1 MKRFGITVQLF
12 VRTLSIIIPYTLMLL
27 SINIVLFQVTKA
39 FAEAA
44 KDPEQLSDAL
54 YFFGDIDIVGFF
66 LYLFFLFIGYEYM
79 RKVRGSNMDEVLS
92 AHGAAGV
99 SVYIR
104 QYVVLVLAVVLVS
117 ANISVYMIWGWKNLV
132 CAEELL
138 GEVVRMLFVNVFLL
152 SLGAV
157 SLGTVL
163 SKIRNRLAGYAV
175 IVGILFLIL
184 PNAASFYTSLQREY
198 HIPVFFIRDLI
209 DFTVPDLL
217 ADPNTLYGFP
227 LESYRMAAM
236 GFWITCAALV
246 LTHKAL
252 KERRLV
258 REAVTVCLCA
268 LMAFFIYRT
277 ESKGSV
283 LLMSDHPES
292 AEEYWYYYG
301 DYEGKS
307 EQADFEVSKYELDVK
322 LGRELEAEAWMTLD
336 KQGNAKRYLFTLNH
350 AYRVKR
356 VTNQDG
362 IALNYTRD
370 QDYLCVEPGNQS
382 VSKLY
387 ISYRGHSELFY
398 ANGKACF
405 LPGFFAWYPKAGY
418 HMTFENDNTP
428 INSFLKYEEPKTQF
442 VVRTNRQNMV
452 SNLSQTDFGFSGEAE
467 TLTLINGYYH
477 VVEEGGYRMISYPL
491 MQSEDEGN
499 RILIQE
505 LPSRC
510 QALKEYLGIGEEI
523 DLRIPENVFMVPRGL
538 SFNSLV
544 NGGVYRYKDYAIF
557 SNNISANDVLEDE
570 IGHRIPPEKKLLG
583 DIFFLFDAGAE
594 LNPECLYRYKE
605 KGDASG
611 YEDDR
616 EELHDRFVD
625 KIEEV
630 GERNVFIKV
639 FHYLLDD
646 DDHTEPLTFLN
657 SIGQEE

>member
-1 MKRFGITVQLF
+1 MKRFGITVKLF

-66 LYLFFLFIGYEYM
+66 LYLFFIFIGYEYM
-79 RKVRGSNMDEVLS
+79 RKARGANMDEVLS
-92 AHGAAGV
+92 AYGTAGV
-99 SVYIR
+99 SIYIR

-132 CAEELL
+132 CAEQLL

-157 SLGTVL
+157 SVGTVL
-163 SKIRNRLAGYAV
+163 SKIRTRLAGYAV

-184 PNAASFYTSLQREY
+184 PNAASFYTSLQREH

-209 DFTVPDLL
+209 DFIVPDLL

-227 LESYRMAAM
+227 LEAYRMAAM
-236 GFWITCAALV
+236 GLWIACAALV
-246 LTHKAL
+246 VMRKAL
-252 KERRLV
+252 KQKRRV
-258 REAVTVCLCA
+258 RGAVTVCLCA
-268 LMAFFIYRT
+268 LMAFCVYRA

-283 LLMSDHPES
+283 LLMTDHPEA
-292 AEEYWYYYG
+292 AEGYWYYYG
-301 DYEGKS
+301 DYGGKS
-307 EQADFEVSKYELDVK
+307 EQADFQVSKYELEVK
-322 LGRELEAEAWMTLD
+322 LGKELEAEVWMTLD
-336 KQGNAKRYLFTLNH
+336 AGGDAKRYAFTLNH
-350 AYRVKR
+350 AYRIKK

-362 IALNYTRD
+362 VPLSYTRD
-370 QDYLCVEPGNQS
+370 RDYLCVEPGNES
-382 VSKLY
+382 VSKLC

-398 ANGKACF
+398 ANDKACF

-418 HMTFENDNTP
+418 HTTFENDNTA
-428 INSFLKYEEPKTQF
+428 INRFLKYEEPRTRF
-442 VVRTNRQNMV
+442 VVRTNRQNMA
-452 SNLSQTDFGFSGEAE
+452 SNLPQADSGFSGEAE

-477 VVEEGGYRMISYPL
+477 WMEEGGYRVLSYPL

-499 RILIQE
+499 RMLIQE

-523 DLRIPENVFMVPRGL
+523 DLGIPENVLIVPRGL

-544 NGGVYRYKDYAIF
+544 HGVYRYGDYAILA
-557 SNNISANDVLEDE
+557 NNILANDVLEDE
-570 IGHRIPPEKKLLG
+570 IGRRIPPEKKALG
-583 DIFFLFDAGAE
+583 DIFFLYDAGE
-594 LNPECLYRYKE
+594 EFDSECLFRYKE
-605 KGDASG
+605 KGDASA

-616 EELHDRFVD
+616 EELNDRFID

-630 GERNVFIKV
+630 GDRNVFSKV
-639 FHYLLDD
+639 VHYLLDD
-646 DDHTEPLTFLN
+646 EDHTEPLTFLN

>member
-1 MKRFGITVQLF
+1 MKRFRITVRLF
-12 VRTLSIIIPYTLMLL
+12 TRTLSIIIPYALMLIC
-27 SINIVLFQVTKA
+27 INVVLFQVTRA
-39 FAEAA
+39 FAGAA
-44 KDPEQLSDAL
+44 KDPDQISDAL

-66 LYLFFLFIGYEYM
+66 LYLFFIFIGYEYM

-92 AHGAAGV
+92 AYGTAGV

-104 QYVVLVLAVVLVS
+104 QYVVLVLAVLLVS
-117 ANISVYMIWGWKNLV
+117 ANISVYMIWGWKNLA

-138 GEVVRMLFVNVFLL
+138 GEVIRMLFVNVFLL

-157 SLGTVL
+157 SIGTVL

-209 DFTVPDLL
+209 CFITPDLL

-227 LESYRMAAM
+227 LEAYRMAAM
-236 GFWITCAALV
+236 GFWIACAALV
-246 LTHKAL
+246 VTYKAL
-252 KERRLV
+252 KRKRLV
-258 REAVTVCLCA
+258 CGAVTVCLCA
-268 LMAFFIYRT
+268 LMTFCVYRT

-283 LLMSDHPES
+283 LLMTDHPES

-301 DYEGKS
+301 GYEGKS
-307 EQADFEVSKYELDVK
+307 EQAHFEISEYNLNVK
-322 LGRELEAEAWMTLD
+322 FGKELEAEAWMTLD
-336 KQGNAKRYLFTLNH
+336 TGRDAKRYPFTLNH
-350 AYRVKR
+350 GYRVKR

-362 IALNYTRD
+362 VPLNYTRD
-370 QDYLCVEPGNQS
+370 RDYLCVEPGNQS

-398 ANGKACF
+398 ANEKACF

-418 HMTFENDNTP
+418 HMTFENDNSA
-428 INSFLKYEEPKTQF
+428 INGFLKYEEPRTQF
-442 VVRTNRQNMV
+442 VVRTNRQNMA
-452 SNLSQTDFGFSGEAE
+452 SNLPQTDFGFSGEAE

-477 VVEEGGYRMISYPL
+477 VVEEGGYRILSYPL

-499 RILIQE
+499 RKLIRE

-523 DLRIPENVFMVPRGL
+523 DLRMPENILMVPRGL

-544 NGGVYRYKDYAIF
+544 HSGVYRYRDYAIL
-557 SNNISANDVLEDE
+557 SNNILASDVLEDE
-570 IGHRIPPEKKLLG
+570 IGRRIPPEKKLLC
-583 DIFFLFDAGAE
+583 DIFFSYDAGE
-594 LNPECLYRYKE
+594 DFNPEFLFRYKE

-616 EELHDRFVD
+616 EELNDRFVD

-630 GERNVFIKV
+630 GDRNVFSKV
-639 FHYLLDD
+639 VHYLLDD
-646 DDHTEPLTFLN
+646 NDHTEPLTFLN